1 MCMKYVL
8 AFCLGLITHAYIFPP
23 TNTVEM
29 DSVTQEIITQEVL
42 DRLEENGYNITQA
55 RRDVKR
61 GWFD

>member
-1 MCMKYVL
+1 MKY
-8 AFCLGLITHAYIFPP
+8 AIEFCLGVITHAYIFPSS
-23 TNTVEM
+23 NKVEM
-29 DSVTQEIITQEVL
+29 DSVTQEIIIQETL

>member
-1 MCMKYVL
+1 MKYAI
-8 AFCLGLITHAYIFPP
+8 AFCLGVIPHAYIFPSS
-23 TNTVEM
+23 NKVEM
-29 DSVTQEIITQEVL
+29 DSVTQEIIIQETL